1 MLMIQATVP
10 NTHVEVK
17 NTENI
22 EALKGNLAS
31 DFSDKKL
38 MRSVLEGDKD
48 SIEDGKLIS
57 NSIDL
62 GVGAFTPD
70 LMYDKLVSNYSMT
83 QKMYGEAFVRQI
95 LGFEPGYLKKNIH
108 IPEFQKDLKKAIK
121 ERIKKLKDKGLVDDQ
136 GFVLD
141 KGLELASIVLY
152 VEELDHLMPKGI
164 LGTKI
169 NKKKHLY
176 GDRADVVKFK
186 NHRFKDVA
194 IRKSIKKAIRRGHSK
209 LISGDLMAYKRKSK
223 GQVYI
228 VYAIDASGSMK
239 GEKIKQC
246 KKAGIA
252 LSYKAIEEKDKVGL
266 IVFGKEVKEKI
277 EPTQDFPL
285 LIKTV
290 ANIRASNETDIAS
303 TNSDAIEL
311 FPNKNVTKHLILLS
325 DALPT
330 KGKKP
335 EQSTLEA
342 VSKARA
348 SNITISFIGIKLDEK
363 GEKLAKKI
371 AEFGG
376 GRLYKVTDIE
386 DIDKL
391 VLEDY
396 FSVI

>member
-1 MLMIQATVP
+1 
-10 NTHVEVK
+10 
-17 NTENI
+17 
-22 EALKGNLAS
+22 
-31 DFSDKKL
+31 
-38 MRSVLEGDKD
+38 
-48 SIEDGKLIS
+48 
-57 NSIDL
+57 
-62 GVGAFTPD
+62 
-70 LMYDKLVSNYSMT
+70 
-83 QKMYGEAFVRQI
+83 
-95 LGFEPGYLKKNIH
+95 
-108 IPEFQKDLKKAIK
+108 
-121 ERIKKLKDKGLVDDQ
+121 
-136 GFVLD
+136 
-141 KGLELASIVLY
+141 
-152 VEELDHLMPKGI
+152 
-164 LGTKI
+164 
-169 NKKKHLY
+169 
-176 GDRADVVKFK
+176 
-186 NHRFKDVA
+186 
-194 IRKSIKKAIRRGHSK
+194 
-209 LISGDLMAYKRKSK
+209 MAYKRKSK

-303 TNSDAIEL
+303 TISDAIEL

-371 AEFGG
+371 EEFGG